1 MSFAAVTIHITGIEG
16 VKEALRAGADAGP
29 MIDAG
34 GRGVQNLVIRHL
46 RRRNARPGKPGW
58 PKSNYYEDAASSTIL
73 ERNGDNSA
81 LITVHAPGLRLHLI
95 GGDVKAKS
103 GKAMAVPVRPEVA
116 GIWPSEYSGRDR
128 VFLLVRKAIG
138 KAYLAEREDG
148 GHLRILWRLI
158 KKARH
163 EPDPAVIPS
172 ESEISAAATS
182 AIKLVLPQ
190 QK

>member
-29 MIDAG
+29 MIDAAG
-34 GRGVQNLVIRHL
+34 SKVAELVTRHL
-46 RRRNARPGKPGW
+46 LKRNNRPSKPGW
-58 PKSNYYEDAASSTIL
+58 PSSNYWGDAAAGTIL
-73 ERNGDNSA
+73 ERNGENSA
-81 LITVHAPGLRLHLI
+81 LITVKAPGLRLHLN
-95 GGDVKAKS
+95 GGDIKKTQAIP
-103 GKAMAVPVRPEVA
+103 ARPEVA

-128 VFLLVRKAIG
+128 VFLLVRKALG

-148 GHLRILWRLI
+148 GHLRILWRLV
-158 KKARH
+158 KKTHHIA
-163 EPDPAVIPS
+163 DPTVLPS
-172 ESEISAAATS
+172 DSEISAAATS